1 MTLPMHKKEYSN
13 FIFKKFTA
21 DDFLRTT
28 VYQLLLILPNNQCES
43 LGIRKKLKE
52 NNEEEEEEILI
63 SCYKKVSEL
72 VT

>member
-1 MTLPMHKKEYSN
+1 MHKKEYSN

-52 NNEEEEEEILI
+52 NNEEEEILI